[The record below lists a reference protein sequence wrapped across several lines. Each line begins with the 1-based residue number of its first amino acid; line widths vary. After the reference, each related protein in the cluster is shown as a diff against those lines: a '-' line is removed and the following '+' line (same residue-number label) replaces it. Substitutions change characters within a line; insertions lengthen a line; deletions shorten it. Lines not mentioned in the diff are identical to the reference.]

1 MDLMPILFRLSWL
14 LVPLFWILI
23 GVILYF
29 IIKLAV
35 KNGINESN
43 LFKSDQQKNSE
54 EEADP

>member
-14 LVPLFWILI
+14 LIPLFWILI